1 MAIFEV
7 NPEKQLSSFRR
18 VLGGTGQLYE
28 AEIEELIWNNSEELT
43 GEGLFPIAR
52 QPMVGG
58 GGKPDIVALDS
69 KARVV
74 VIEIKRDIDRGQ
86 LAQCLEYAGW
96 ARGTNLDEL
105 SGIYH
110 GGEEQFFNDWKE
122 FTDGD
127 GLRPVTRDPQLIL
140 VAREF
145 EGRTK
150 DALDFLTSNDTPITL
165 VTIAVH
171 EDQAGRRFLEVG
183 GVAEPA
189 GVAADGG
196 VASDPQPDWPRITPA
211 DLIEAGLIEVDDQL
225 VWERPQLGKSYK
237 ATITAGGEIMLED
250 GRTFSS
256 PSGAACAAANIPA
269 YNGWTAWKVVRT
281 GKMFNDLL
289 AEAKLAKHGHA
300 YGTGGKKYK
309 AMLAEIEARGS
320 GTAGNAVS

>member
-1 MAIFEV
+1 MAIFEI
-7 NPEKQLSSFRR
+7 NPDKQLSSFRR
-18 VLGGTGQLYE
+18 VLGGPGKLYE
-28 AEIEELIWNNSEELT
+28 DEIEELVWNNSEELT

-52 QPMVGG
+52 QPKVGG

-110 GGEEQFFNDWKE
+110 GGEEQFFDDWKE

-127 GLRPVTRDPQLIL
+127 SLRPVTRNPQVIL

-150 DALDFLTSNDTPITL
+150 DALDFLTSNETPITL

-189 GVAADGG
+189 GVAADGRA
-196 VASDPQPDWPRITPA
+196 ASEPRQTLKRITPT
-211 DLIEAGLIEVDDQL
+211 DLIEAGLVEVDDQL
-225 VWERPQLGKSYK
+225 IWERPRLGESYK

-256 PSGAACAAANIPA
+256 PSGAAKAAADIPA
-269 YNGWTAWKVVRT
+269 YNGWNAWKVVRT
-281 GKMFNDLL
+281 GKMFNDLW
-289 AEAKLAKHGHA
+289 AEARLAKHA
-300 YGTGGKKYK
+300 AQYGTDGPKYK

-320 GTAGNAVS
+320 GTAGNAAS

>member
-7 NPEKQLSSFRR
+7 NSDRKLSSFRR

-28 AEIEELIWNNSEELT
+28 AEIEELVWNNSEELT

-110 GGEEQFFNDWKE
+110 RGEKEFFDDWKE

-127 GLRPVTRDPQLIL
+127 GLRPVTRDPQVIL

-150 DALDFLTSNDTPITL
+150 DALDFLKSNDTPITL

-171 EDQAGRRFLEVG
+171 EDQAGRQFLEVG

-211 DLIEAGLIEVDDQL
+211 DLIETGLIEADDEL
-225 VWERPQLGKSYK
+225 IWERPRLGATYR
-237 ATITAGGEIMLED
+237 ATITANGEIMLED

-256 PSGAACAAANIPA
+256 PSGAAKAAANIPA
-269 YNGWTAWKVVRT
+269 YNGWNAWKVVRT
-281 GKMFNDLL
+281 GKMFNDLW
-289 AEAKLAKHGHA
+289 AEARLAKHA
-300 YGTGGKKYK
+300 AVYGTNGPKYK
-309 AMLAEIEARGS
+309 AMLAAIEARES
-320 GTAGNAVS
+320 GTAGNAES